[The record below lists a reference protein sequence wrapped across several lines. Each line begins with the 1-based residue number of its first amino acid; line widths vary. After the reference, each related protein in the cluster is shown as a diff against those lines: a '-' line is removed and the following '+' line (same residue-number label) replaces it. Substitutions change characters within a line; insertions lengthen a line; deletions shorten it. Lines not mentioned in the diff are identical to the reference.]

1 MPCIAVSNMSH
12 RRCVAPCA
20 RALRPR
26 AFPQSSAVFRH
37 QARHKLGVA
46 GAPAHGRTRRCLIGA
61 LTPPCTSLIMHS
73 RMAHTPPQ
81 CVRACTLSLPY
92 LTPWMRRD
100 GYLLELAMP
109 GVDFACPF
117 PAAQLSVLKRLRR
130 LDLSNSRI
138 SGKCAPSPGSCA
150 PRCGC
155 PPLVCCGYSGE
166 SRLC

>member
-1 MPCIAVSNMSH
+1 
-12 RRCVAPCA
+12 
-20 RALRPR
+20 
-26 AFPQSSAVFRH
+26 
-37 QARHKLGVA
+37 
-46 GAPAHGRTRRCLIGA
+46 
-61 LTPPCTSLIMHS
+61 MHS